1 MTPASSIRPLWC
13 AAALACFSRGAAAQ
27 SRQCAAQLPASA
39 ASARWPSP
47 LDRTI
52 DVDATVL
59 PLGDALVRVGAA
71 ARVRISYSPELLA
84 IDRSVCLAARHAALG
99 DVLVSLAGTSNVA
112 PVVASSDQV
121 VLAPA
126 TQSRAHVRGDML
138 GSLGLLDGVV
148 VTSNAESLPVRGS
161 PMAIDVVSGRQLA
174 RTSGGNLAAAL
185 DGFTAGMWTWP
196 QSPANMLSAFASIRG
211 ASSFGVSYPKIYVD
225 GIEVANPL
233 IVSEFSPD
241 AIERV
246 EIVRG
251 PQGSATYGTDAT
263 SGVINVITRHEGAES
278 GGQSTALHTSAGLTQ
293 GTSARGVL
301 RQEHAL
307 SIATGSSTRSA
318 DLYVSGGTLGDFVP
332 NGASHDLVLNG
343 SARRIGDRTTLSATA
358 RYFMESAG
366 SARSALNAPIR
377 SAMVSD
383 TSADPMNLAQSV
395 GEYTFGV
402 TGSFAPSDRW
412 THTIVAGVD
421 GYSLANVQTSAAPIP
436 TAADSALRAAQGS
449 AARATLRLSSV
460 LRTGGDGPLRGTF
473 TFVADHSALHSTA
486 TAMPDMLAM
495 ESSTAPALSDRE
507 HSTGAG
513 AEMNVSFDEALYL
526 TGALR
531 MEHDS
536 RLPAA
541 NHLVTLPMLGL
552 ALVRD
557 AGPLTVTVRGSY
569 GRGVRPVRVPAAQ
582 YSQFANRFRYAP
594 SSPMSLGAEVQSGT
608 EAGVDLS
615 IGRALTVRMTR
626 FDQRASG
633 LLQQVIERTD
643 TTPTLHR
650 TYGIAGAGAISNR
663 GWELEASATRSHLT
677 ASGTLTLVDSR
688 VTAVAADYT
697 GELRAGDRMLAV
709 PASTS
714 SLDLT
719 WLGRRWS
726 FSAGGA
732 LALDWINYDQL
743 ALAGAIASG
752 EHTAHELAGPL
763 LRQYWKRYDG
773 GVRLRASVAR
783 DIGNRFALELT
794 GDNLLNYQRGEP
806 DDATIVPGQTIMTG
820 LRMKF

>member
-1 MTPASSIRPLWC
+1 MTRASTIRRLSC

-27 SRQCAAQLPASA
+27 SRRCTDQFAVSA
-39 ASARWPSP
+39 ASAHWPAP

-52 DVDATVL
+52 DVNATAL
-59 PLGDALVRVGAA
+59 PLGDALARAGAA

-84 IDRSVCLAARHAALG
+84 IDHSVCLAARHAALG
-99 DVLVSLAGTSNVA
+99 DVLVSLVGTSNVA

-126 TQSRAHVRGDML
+126 ARPGTLVRGDML
-138 GSLGLLDGVV
+138 GSLGVLDGVV
-148 VTSNAESLPVRGS
+148 VTSNAESLPVRGA
-161 PMAIDVVSGRQLA
+161 PTAVDVVSGRQLA

-185 DGFTAGMWTWP
+185 DGFSAGMWTWP
-196 QSPANMLSAFASIRG
+196 QSPSNMLSAFASIRG

-246 EIVRG
+246 EIIRG
-251 PQGSATYGTDAT
+251 PEGSAMYGTDAT
-263 SGVINVITRHEGAES
+263 SGVINVITRHEGAEG
-278 GGQSTALHTSAGLTQ
+278 GGQSTAVHTSAGLTQ

-307 SIATGSSTRSA
+307 SIVAGSSTRSA

-332 NGASHDLVLNG
+332 NGASHDLVMNG
-343 SARRIGDRTTLSATA
+343 SARRIGERTMLSATA

-383 TSADPMNLAQSV
+383 TSADAINRPQSV
-395 GEYTFGV
+395 GEYTFGIS
-402 TGSFAPSDRW
+402 GSFAASDRW
-412 THTIVAGVD
+412 THTLVAGVD
-421 GYSLANVQTSAAPIP
+421 GYSLANVQTSGAPIP

-473 TFVADHSALHSTA
+473 TFAADHSALRSTA
-486 TAMPDMLAM
+486 TAMPEVIAM
-495 ESSTAPALSDRE
+495 VASATPELTDRE
-507 HSTGAG
+507 NSTGAG
-513 AEMNVSFDEALYL
+513 AQMNVSFDEALYV

-531 MEHDS
+531 VEHDS

-541 NHLVTLPMLGL
+541 NQLVTLPMLGV
-552 ALVRD
+552 ALVHD

-569 GRGVRPVRVPAAQ
+569 GRGVRPVRVAAQQ
-582 YSQFANRFRYAP
+582 YSQFTNTARYAA
-594 SSPMSLGAEVQSGT
+594 SSPVSLGAEVQSGA

-615 IGRALTVRMTR
+615 IGRAFTVRMTR

-633 LLQQVIERTD
+633 LLQQVIERGD

-650 TYGIAGAGAISNR
+650 TYGVAGAGAISNR

-688 VTAVAADYT
+688 VANVAADYT

-719 WLGRRWS
+719 WIGRRWS

-743 ALAGAIASG
+743 ALAGAILDG
-752 EHTAHELAGPL
+752 EHTARELAGPL
-763 LRQYWKRYDG
+763 LRQYWRRYDG